1 MSTTRIINVARYT
14 PSKIS
19 VKHDSANQILIEIIG
34 RNRKVL
40 IITQAIHEKFN
51 VGFFEKLI
59 SNDNIFLSNIYSE
72 IEKKS

>member
-59 SNDNIFLSNIYSE
+59 SNDNIFLSNIDSE

>member
-1 MSTTRIINVARYT
+1 M
-14 PSKIS
+14 KM
-19 VKHDSANQILIEIIG
+19 IG

-72 IEKKS
+72 IEK

>member
-1 MSTTRIINVARYT
+1 MSTTRIRYT

-72 IEKKS
+72 IEK